1 MVIFHICKTF
11 SIKKWYSVQYML
23 GLGLY
28 IIKDISDHAGRSP
41 GKIIWLYNTKLY
53 GYIIQVKLYGYINTS

>member
-1 MVIFHICKTF
+1 
-11 SIKKWYSVQYML
+11 ML